1 MIGAEAG
8 TLDETIYRRRGEGEQ
23 IHHIALARM
32 FLLPGGFRL
41 LVGHDIEDRRALRRT
56 LRQVLGASLF
66 WLGLVGTLG
75 GLFLAYRM
83 LERVEV
89 MSASARR
96 IMAGDLDQRLKITGA
111 GDELDR
117 LADNLN
123 AMLARIGELMTG
135 LREVSDNIAHDL
147 KTPLT
152 RLRNRAEGAAR
163 VNAGANER
171 LDALNAIIEE
181 LDALIRIFDGLLMIA
196 RAEAGNSSERMYQVD
211 VSAIAADIVELYE
224 PVAEDE
230 IWSCGR
236 SWKEDLSSMALVNC

>member
-123 AMLARIGELMTG
+123 AMLARIGELMTW
-135 LREVSDNIAHDL
+135 IARSIGQYRPRSED
-147 KTPLT
+147 
-152 RLRNRAEGAAR
+152 AADAIAQPR
-163 VNAGANER
+163 RRGCARKCRPNER

-181 LDALIRIFDGLLMIA
+181 SDALIRIFDGLLMIA
-196 RAEAGNSSERMYQVD
+196 RAEAGNSSESMYEVD
-211 VSAIAADIVELYE
+211 VSAIAADIVEAIRARRRRTKFG
-224 PVAEDE
+224 VAGGV
-230 IWSCGR
+230 GR
-236 SWKEDLSSMALVNC
+236 RTNHPWRS